1 MSSVTDALGW
11 LAGAFYVLVA
21 LSIVYLFFFRI
32 VPLVL
37 GKSDW
42 SFWGLIRSVIVLA
55 VLAFLLSCVAIF
67 TADWIFSQVLDTL
80 PRTRMARE
88 VDRVT
93 GSLVRLSV
101 DTGYDTSTASAGP
114 YVGALPGAPPP
125 AAGVAPGLNGSVAA
139 PFPGSTPEPG
149 MAGASAAPATNLRL
163 KPNALDL
170 WATVIQTQFNTSGR
184 LSDNTNVMSKRD
196 IPQGVVCEVA
206 AVGGG
211 FWPKRYEEWELVC
224 SMDNFRSRVIVPV
237 NGTAARG
244 LTGGGW
250 YTQENAYVVYGTGIW
265 PDIAYET
272 VAPSQPAPDLLPT
285 PLPGTPQGGPSGET
299 APETPANLHKV
310 KPGESLVLI
319 AQQYQVPVS
328 QLVSANKQKYPQL
341 QTNPNVI
348 VVGWVLAIPE

>member
-37 GKSDW
+37 GKISWDIW
-42 SFWGLIRSVIVLA
+42 SLIRAIIVLA
-55 VLAFLLSCVAIF
+55 ALAFLLGCVAIF

-114 YVGALPGAPPP
+114 FVGLLPGAAAPPP
-125 AAGVAPGLNGSVAA
+125 GVGVAPGANGSTTA
-139 PFPGSTPEPG
+139 PFPGSTAEPG
-149 MAGASAAPATNLRL
+149 SAAAPTANLRL
-163 KPNALDL
+163 KANALDL
-170 WATVIQTQFNTSGR
+170 WATVMQTQFNASGR
-184 LSDNTNVMSKRD
+184 LSDNTDVMSKRD

-206 AVGGG
+206 ATSGG
-211 FWPKRYEEWELVC
+211 WLPKRYEEWELVC
-224 SMDNFRSRVIVPV
+224 SIDNFRSSVRLPV

-250 YTQENAYVVYGTGIW
+250 YTQENPTVIYGAGIW

-272 VAPSQPAPDLLPT
+272 VSQPTPELLPT
-285 PLPGTPQGGPSGET
+285 PLTGTPQGGPSGEAT
-299 APETPANLHKV
+299 PEAPANLYKV
-310 KPGESLVLI
+310 KPGDSLVLI

-328 QLVSANKQKYPQL
+328 QLVAMNKQKYPQL

-348 VVGWVLAIPE
+348 VVGWVLAIPAQ